1 MIIEIVACQGLNTG
15 KDLSVLNPIGAIG
28 AIGGV
33 AVDGVKAVGGAALSV
48 VNKATKTVGVGSVK
62 IKDPD
67 GIYVLAESGGVEVH
81 RTDKID
87 KT

>member
-33 AVDGVKAVGGAALSV
+33 AVDAEEEVINKLFARHLKLRLSCSKNRSNTLYSNIV
-48 VNKATKTVGVGSVK
+48 
-62 IKDPD
+62 IKKRDL
-67 GIYVLAESGGVEVH
+67 IFYL
-81 RTDKID
+81 
-87 KT
+87 